1 MAKAYLFSTK
11 LYTKTDWHT
20 GKLIVAKSPMGNEGL
35 DDGSAGQIAVKRD
48 LARVASSPKIWNNPR
63 ARAHVTVNG
72 VKMIVG
78 NLIIGKALAGKT
90 HGGRE
95 NREATR
101 QIRHERT
108 LAKLSGNIEQ
118 NFRSTMTDEYPED

>member
-11 LYTKTDWHT
+11 LYTKIDWHT
-20 GKLIVAKSPMGNEGL
+20 GKLIVAKSPTGNEGL
-35 DDGSAGQIAVKRD
+35 NKGSTGQIEVKRD
-48 LARVASSPKIWNNPR
+48 LARVASSQIWNNPR

-78 NLIIGKALAGKT
+78 NLIVGKALAGKT

-95 NREATR
+95 NREASR
-101 QIRHERT
+101 QARHERT
-108 LAKLSGNIEQ
+108 LAMLSGNVTQ
-118 NFRSTMTDEYPED
+118 NFRSTMADEFPEY